1 MLQSG
6 QSPTVLQLLCTLP
19 FQYFSNPT
27 LTSILYPTL
36 LACCSNNTHNRV
48 LVESEICF
56 DVCIKFLLY
65 LNLYLILICG
75 V

>member
-19 FQYFSNPT
+19 FQYFSNPA

-56 DVCIKFLLY
+56 DVCLSN
-65 LNLYLILICG
+65 NLYISYLKFID
-75 V
+75 

>member
-19 FQYFSNPT
+19 FQYFSNPV

-36 LACCSNNTHNRV
+36 LACCSNNTHNRA

-56 DVCIKFLLY
+56 DVYPIFLF
-65 LNLYLILICG
+65 
-75 V
+75 

>member
-36 LACCSNNTHNRV
+36 LACCSNNAHNRV

-56 DVCIKFLLY
+56 DVGFKNIYEYNFKILL
-65 LNLYLILICG
+65 NNN
-75 V
+75 